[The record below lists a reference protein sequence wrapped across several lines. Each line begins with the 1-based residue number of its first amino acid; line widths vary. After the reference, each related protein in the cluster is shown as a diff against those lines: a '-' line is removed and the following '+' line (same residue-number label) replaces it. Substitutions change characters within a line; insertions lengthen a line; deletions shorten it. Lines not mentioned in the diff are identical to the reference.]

1 MNCRWDAAGLRTAE
15 PGHPHSAARAADLQ
29 ARRGAG
35 GVDRAAGDSQAV
47 AGRPASEAKCCARP
61 DRWTTAGCHW
71 PDHAAV
77 PDVRRVQD
85 PVRPNRVAAPVEP
98 DPADHPT
105 ADHPTADHPTAD
117 HPTAAAADWDGSAV
131 ANSGRV
137 AA

>member
-85 PVRPNRVAAPVEP
+85 PVRPDRVAAPVEP
-98 DPADHPT
+98 DPAG
-105 ADHPTADHPTAD
+105 HPTAD